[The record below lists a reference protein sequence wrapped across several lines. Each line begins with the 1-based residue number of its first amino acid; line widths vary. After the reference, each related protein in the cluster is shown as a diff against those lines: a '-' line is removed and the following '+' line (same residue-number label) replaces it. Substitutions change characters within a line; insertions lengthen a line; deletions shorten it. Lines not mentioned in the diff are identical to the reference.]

1 VHEAGQASML
11 VRLFMWPFDCLESM
25 RFKGMYGCAQ
35 MRTVLQDVEFNDQQR
50 FNQFVARSK
59 SHMESQIT
67 GGGHVIAAACMCGML
82 NVAGWVSEQMGG
94 LSYLEYSWDL
104 EKRVD
109 EDWPAVAESLEA
121 DCFACMEGCH
131 CEFDS
136 R

>member
-59 SHMESQIT
+59 SHMEVGCVLYIST
-67 GGGHVIAAACMCGML
+67 SCVS
-82 NVAGWVSEQMGG
+82 VSE
-94 LSYLEYSWDL
+94 D
-104 EKRVD
+104 
-109 EDWPAVAESLEA
+109 
-121 DCFACMEGCH
+121 
-131 CEFDS
+131 
-136 R
+136 